1 MESGFVYS
9 SYVTGKNF
17 IGRRGEVSALGN
29 LIRQGE
35 NVILQAPPKTGKRS
49 LVHQACFNLRVEGE
63 QFNIVELSLLS
74 VRDISEFVLKMGS
87 ELIKMTG
94 NTPEEYEDSI
104 ARYLPGTHFIFDEQ
118 TFESRNLAVAL
129 DGEPDSRDIR
139 EIFTLPYKLAEV
151 KGSKFVVIV
160 EEFQNIM
167 LAEGGEEACGILED
181 IFNKLLPEGRKRACY
196 VLCGSRINA
205 MKEMFDHRRMFFRTV
220 ERLDLNPVSN
230 KEICEHAIRT
240 FLTTGKV
247 IDKDLMTGVCILF
260 KGNLWYIN
268 HFCAICDS
276 LSKGYIMEPVLNS
289 ALERLCAIHEP
300 GFSAIM
306 NDLTTFQVSLLKAI
320 LEGNTKFCSTEVIER
335 YKLNSSANVKRLR
348 EALCKKE
355 IIFFDEEDQPVI
367 IDPMFE
373 YWAKKYYFGIE

>member
-9 SYVTGKNF
+9 TYVTGKNF
-17 IGRRGEVSALGN
+17 VGRTSEVTALEN

-35 NVILQAPPKTGKRS
+35 NVVISAPPKTGKRS
-49 LVHQACFNLRVEGE
+49 LAHQACFNLRVEGE
-63 QFNIVELSLLS
+63 QYYILEQSLLS
-74 VRDISEFVLKMGS
+74 VRDISDLMVRMGS
-87 ELIKMTG
+87 EMVRMTG
-94 NTPEEYEDSI
+94 NTTDEYTESI
-104 ARYLPGTHFIFDEQ
+104 ARLLPGTHYVFDEQ
-118 TFESRNLAVAL
+118 AFESLNLPVSL
-129 DGEPDSRDIR
+129 SGGFDEQDIR
-139 EIFTLPYKLAEV
+139 AILTLPYKLAEE
-151 KGSKFVVIV
+151 KGAKFVVIL

-167 LAEGGEEACGILED
+167 LADGGETACTIMED
-181 IFNKLLPEGRKRACY
+181 IFRKLLPKDRKRACY

-205 MKEMFDHRRMFFRTV
+205 MKEMFGHRRMFFRTV
-220 ERLDLNPVSN
+220 ERLELNPVSN
-230 KEICEHAIRT
+230 KLITEHATKT

-268 HFCAICDS
+268 QFCSICDL

-300 GFSAIM
+300 GFSAVM
-306 NDLTTFQVSLLKAI
+306 NDLTSFQVSLLKAI
-320 LEGNTKFCSTEVIER
+320 LEGHTKFCSTEVIER

-355 IIFFDEEDQPVI
+355 IITFDEEDKPSI
-367 IDPMFE
+367 IDPLFE
-373 YWAKKYYFGIE
+373 YWAGKYYFGIK